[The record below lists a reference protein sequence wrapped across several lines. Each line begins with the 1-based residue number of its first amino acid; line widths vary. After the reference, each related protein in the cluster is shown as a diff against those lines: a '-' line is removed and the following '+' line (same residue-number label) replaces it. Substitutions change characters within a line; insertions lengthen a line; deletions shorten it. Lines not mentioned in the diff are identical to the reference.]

1 MGKDFVWSV
10 LVWAIIFMWLWMFM
24 WYKIGINKYENYYY
38 YYINQYPAMET
49 INHIQDM
56 SNNN

>member
-1 MGKDFVWSV
+1 MEKDFIWS
-10 LVWAIIFMWLWMFM
+10 LLISAIIFIWLWLFM

-38 YYINQYPAMET
+38 YYINQYPSMET